1 MKWTLILRLGL
12 ALLFT
17 PAVFAD
23 DLGSQPC
30 AALTN
35 TTILVI
41 RHAEK
46 PETGMDLTPA
56 GYAHAQAYVTY
67 FNNYKI
73 DGRPLHLAHLF
84 CTADS
89 KGSHRPRLTLTPL
102 SEVLKLGL
110 DNRYSSKKA
119 AELAADIRLQSY
131 GTNLLICWHHG
142 EIPNLLRGL
151 GADPEKILPD
161 GKWPDDVF
169 GWLIELRYD
178 EVGRLRET
186 RLIHENLMPDEQAT
200 PTKP

>member
-12 ALLFT
+12 ALLLT
-17 PAVFAD
+17 PAVFAE

-30 AALTN
+30 VALTN

-46 PETGMDLTPA
+46 PETGMELTPA
-56 GYAHAQAYVTY
+56 GYAHARAYVTY

-73 DGRPLHLAHLF
+73 DGQPLHLNHLF

-89 KGSHRPRLTLTPL
+89 KGSHRSRLTLTPL
-102 SEVLKLGL
+102 SEALKLGL
-110 DNRYSSKKA
+110 DNRYSSKNA
-119 AELAADIRLQSY
+119 AELAQDIRSQSY

-142 EIPNLLRGL
+142 EIPNLITGL
-151 GADPEKILPD
+151 GADPGKILPN
-161 GKWPDDVF
+161 GKWPDNVF

-178 EVGRLRET
+178 DTGRLHET
-186 RLIHENLMPDEQAT
+186 RLIHENLMPEEPAT